1 MAKFTNL
8 RVWHEARTLL
18 QLVSQATR
26 DMRAEG
32 NLKSQIRCAAIS
44 VVSNISEGA
53 QRHSDRDFVRFIDIA
68 NASNAEVHAQA
79 IIAMDIECLSSER
92 SQAII
97 TQCQIVGRMLT
108 KLAAAMDTHV

>member
-18 QLVSQATR
+18 QLVSQATH

-32 NLKSQIRCAAIS
+32 DLKSQLRRAAIS

-53 QRHSDRDFVRFIDIA
+53 QRSDREFRRFLDIA
-68 NASNAEVHAQA
+68 NGSNAEVHAQT
-79 IIAMDIECLSSER
+79 IIAMDVDLLDAGRC
-92 SQAII
+92 QQII
-97 TQCQIVGRMLT
+97 AQCQIVGRMIT
-108 KLAAAMDTHV
+108 KLAAAQGTRA